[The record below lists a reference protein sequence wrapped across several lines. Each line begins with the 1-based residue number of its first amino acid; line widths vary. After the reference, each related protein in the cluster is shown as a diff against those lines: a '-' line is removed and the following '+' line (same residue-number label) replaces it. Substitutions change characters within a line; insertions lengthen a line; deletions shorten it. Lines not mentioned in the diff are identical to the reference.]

1 MSSVLPLAAGI
12 VAASERSLLT
22 LGRAA
27 DKNSS
32 GAVFAVRP
40 PLATQDAEPDV
51 PRSAD
56 AVVIPVEVAAKITA
70 AGEPAAP
77 QSAAAAYSAVA
88 AAVGQVTQAAQA
100 AAPNANAAA
109 EAVPP
114 PLAVA
119 NAVASSQAACA
130 YAQMMQGW
138 LETRPPRTAPARRP
152 PPKAKDSPK
161 R

>member
-40 PLATQDAEPDV
+40 PLETQDAEPDF

-56 AVVIPVEVAAKITA
+56 AVVIPIEVVQEITA
-70 AGEPAAP
+70 EAATAP
-77 QSAAAAYSAVA
+77 QDAAAAYSAVA
-88 AAVGQVTQAAQA
+88 AAVGQLDQAAQT
-100 AAPNANAAA
+100 APNVNAMA

-114 PLAVA
+114 PLAA
-119 NAVASSQAACA
+119 NVVASSQAAYA

-138 LETRPPRTAPARRP
+138 METKPPRPAAQRRP
-152 PPKAKDSPK
+152 SRPKASPK